1 MWQPI
6 FEGVTMNKLWK
17 LKADDS
23 EAKTKLADELNIS
36 KFLAGLLI
44 HRGINDIDEARNFLC
59 TEEMPFHNP
68 FLMKDMDKA
77 VSRISSAIDN
87 KEKIVIYGDYDVD
100 GITATSLMVKN
111 LRKMGADVEY
121 YIPDRQS
128 EGYGFNDDALERLWH
143 SGTELLVSVDCG
155 ISAINEVETVQE
167 KMAACPE
174 EPSMDIIITDHHTPG
189 DVLPDVVAVVNPHR
203 QDDSYPFEDLCGAG
217 VAYKLCQALYKVR
230 EHKDFQDD
238 LDIAA
243 LGTVADIVPLR
254 DENRKLVKMGLSAI
268 ENTDNIGIRALVE
281 VSGLTGKKISA
292 GHIGFMLAPRLNA
305 AGRMMSASSG
315 VKLLLSTDKAA
326 STEIAQELDD
336 INTVRKE
343 TENDIFALAKA
354 QIDENGY
361 GERPAIV
368 VAGEGWHPGVIGI
381 VASKIVEEYYRPTVV
396 IGIQDGVAKGSCRSI
411 AGMNIYNALQA
422 CEGEL
427 LGFGGH
433 AMAAG
438 LSLAPDKID
447 LFRHNLEE
455 YAGSVLSPEDYV
467 PVVDVE
473 SELMPKDIT
482 LDMVAEIER
491 MEPFGMGNPGPVFS
505 AHSIRGS
512 YAKKRGKE
520 GQHLVFKVDSL
531 EGSVDVVGW
540 NMGEMADDVN
550 RQNVDILFVPEKNEW
565 NGRVT
570 AQCNLRDLVISK
582 TPLLCRDVMKEIYIH
597 IMMTAGKNGGTAV
610 PYGLDELFQM
620 LNAKGTNMNFDAFE
634 AGIRVLLELNLLT
647 KKNDG
652 FEMVPTKGG
661 KLNLLDSATFRK
673 ESV

>member
-6 FEGVTMNKLWK
+6 FEGATMNKLWK

-23 EAKTKLADELNIS
+23 EANSKLAGELNIS

-44 HRGINDIDEARNFLC
+44 HRGINDFDEARNFLYI
-59 TEEMPFHNP
+59 EEMPFHDP

-128 EGYGFNDDALERLWH
+128 EGYGFNDDALERLWQ
-143 SGTELLVSVDCG
+143 SGTDLLVSVDCG
-155 ISAINEVETVQE
+155 ISAINEVETVRE
-167 KMAACPE
+167 KMAAHPD
-174 EPSMDIIITDHHTPG
+174 EPVMDIIITDHHTPG
-189 DVLPDVVAVVNPHR
+189 GVLPDAVAVVNPHR
-203 QDDSYPFEDLCGAG
+203 QDDDYPFEDLCGAG
-217 VAYKLCQALYKVR
+217 VAYKLCQALYKAR
-230 EHKDFQDD
+230 ENKDFQDD

-254 DENRKLVKMGLSAI
+254 DENRKLVKMGLRAI

-281 VSGLTGKKISA
+281 ISGLTGKKIGA

-315 VKLLLSTDKAA
+315 VKLLLSTDSEAA
-326 STEIAQELDD
+326 SQIAQELDD

-343 TENDIFALAKA
+343 TENDIFELAKA

-396 IGIQDGVAKGSCRSI
+396 IGIKDGIAKGSCRSI
-411 AGMNIYNALQA
+411 AGMNIYDALQA
-422 CEGEL
+422 CKDEL

-447 LFRHNLEE
+447 SFRKKLED
-455 YAGSVLSPEDYV
+455 YASGVLTSEDYV

-473 SELMPKDIT
+473 SELMPENIT
-482 LDMVAEIER
+482 LDMVAEIEKL
-491 MEPFGMGNPGPVFS
+491 EPFGMGNPGPVFC

-512 YAKKRGKE
+512 YARRRGRD

-531 EGSVDVVGW
+531 DGSVDVVGW
-540 NMGEMADDVN
+540 NMGDLSDEVN

-565 NGRVT
+565 NGRIT
-570 AQCNLRDLVISK
+570 AQCNLKDLVICK
-582 TPLLCRDVMKEIYIH
+582 KPLLCRDVMKEIYIH
-597 IMMTAGKNGGTAV
+597 IMKTAGKNGVV
-610 PYGLDELFQM
+610 PYGLDELFHM
-620 LNAKGTNMNFDAFE
+620 LNRKGTNMNFDAFE
-634 AGIRVLLELNLLT
+634 AGIKVLLELNLLIE
-647 KKNDG
+647 KIDG
-652 FEMVPTKGG
+652 FEMVPTHGSKM
-661 KLNLLDSATFRK
+661 NLSDSATFRK
-673 ESV
+673 ESE